1 MSMVNSQD
9 TPALRIS
16 YSLLRVI
23 YKFFDIDQKTRYYGT
38 DHPLSY
44 VEIHLISAIHRNEGV
59 HVTGLAE
66 ILGVTKGAVSQV
78 LMKLETKGY
87 VLKERDPLNQSRFL
101 LKLTPKGETAHR
113 HHIEFHNKFDELVCQ
128 ILKGQTDGNVQFL
141 EDFIEAFDQKLDC
154 WAEIVDP

>member
-1 MSMVNSQD
+1 MVNTKD

-16 YSLLRVI
+16 YSLLGVI

-38 DHPLSY
+38 DHSLSY
-44 VEIHLISAIHRNEGV
+44 VEIHLITAIHRNEGI

-66 ILGVTKGAVSQV
+66 VLGVTKGAVSQV

-87 VLKERDPLNQSRFL
+87 VLKERDQLNQSRFL

-113 HHIEFHNKFDELVCQ
+113 HHIEFHDKFDELVRQ
-128 ILKGQTDGNVQFL
+128 LLLGQTNENVQFL
-141 EDFIEAFDQKLDC
+141 EDFIKTFNQNLDR
-154 WAEIVDP
+154 WAETVDS